1 MNGSNKM
8 ISVILVSV
16 SLGRW
21 EHKYLF
27 TSQNGCEDK
36 NIAICKAFR
45 YKDDGGHINLQR

>member
-1 MNGSNKM
+1 MNGNNNM

-21 EHKYLF
+21 EYKYLF
-27 TSQNGCEDK
+27 TSQGGCEDK

-45 YKDDGGHINLQR
+45 YKDGGSHINL

>member
-1 MNGSNKM
+1 MNGSFKL

-21 EHKYLF
+21 EYKYPF
-27 TSQNGCEDK
+27 TPQGGCEDN
-36 NIAICKAFR
+36 NIAICKAVR